1 MPTVILANFF
11 YTLLLLTNQLC
22 AENTIYVNSWYY
34 LGPFSIGPREGII
47 GIDLDIQNEAFVPD
61 TNRSYPSILAN
72 GGFIRW
78 QCLKTDNGEAAIEY
92 KDVLWD
98 TIQDYYGV
106 AGVLCATIAYGEF
119 ECDKKMRAL
128 ISAKNIGSFI
138 LNGKNYPGDV
148 YGDGYV
154 QIPVILN
161 SGKTRIVLLLTGYAQ
176 HRFSFAILPCA
187 DSLMIIKKD
196 IILPDIIKNNPCNY
210 CIGVPIINTTEF
222 AFRNLKVEVF
232 GDAIERTESEIKRLM
247 PLSVIKIPVA
257 LKSESRFE
265 NDSVMIRFQV
275 HNDEVKISD
284 SCWIM
289 VRNPDEPHKKT
300 FISKID
306 SSCQYYAVLFPENF
320 NPEEHYALLMSCHG
334 ASVEVINQVKSYSKK
349 DWAFVVA
356 PTNRRRFGF
365 DWQDWGRLDFLEV
378 LEDVKKNFKIDTNR
392 IYLTGHSMGGHGAW
406 HIGLAHP
413 DLFAAIAPSAGW
425 TSFQL
430 YLPWFLQKSELFAQ
444 PDQIKF
450 RDMVL
455 REDITPLFLENA
467 LNVPI
472 YILHG
477 SADDNVPPIQAR
489 IMAHHLTN
497 LNYDFVYKEI
507 EGKKHWWDIDTA
519 PGVDCVDLKEMIEFL
534 KNKKRNS
541 YPKKV
546 VFRTNN
552 IAQSNK
558 AYWIKID
565 EIEDIYREAWIKAEM
580 LLENEDEAIQ
590 MNGYYHATY
599 LIECDNVSRFTII
612 LRRFRRTPDFILF
625 EVNGER
631 AGIVKYQNQEKISFY
646 KKGDRFKIGDFIPKS
661 LYKEP
666 KIYGPVKQAYFT
678 PFILV
683 YGTIGDSI
691 DTENNL
697 HQARLQVYNWWIRA
711 NGYTEIVPD
720 TEITEVHIRNFN
732 LILFG
737 NVKTNSLIKRINKKL
752 LINFTSNSETISN
765 NGISEIHIAVKDEI
779 LSQKDLC
786 MIQIYP
792 NPLNPQKFVVLYS
805 STTKE
810 ANKYL
815 GLFNPLYSGSGL
827 PDFII
832 WDKSASKYGWAGIA
846 AAGFFDKEWQVHRTL
861 MFIK

>member
-1 MPTVILANFF
+1 M
-11 YTLLLLTNQLC
+11 
-22 AENTIYVNSWYY
+22 
-34 LGPFSIGPREGII
+34 
-47 GIDLDIQNEAFVPD
+47 PD
-61 TNRSYPSILAN
+61 TNKLYPSILVN
-72 GGFIRW
+72 GGFIQW
-78 QCLKTDNGEAAIEY
+78 QGLKTDNGEGTIEY

-128 ISAKNIGSFI
+128 VSAKNIGSFI
-138 LNGKNYPGDV
+138 LNGKSYPGDV

-161 SGKTRIVLLLTGYAQ
+161 GGKNRIVLLLTGYAQ
-176 HRFSFAILPCA
+176 HSFSFAILPCTT
-187 DSLMIIKKD
+187 SLMIIKKD
-196 IILPDIIKNNPCNY
+196 IVLPDIINNNSCDY
-210 CIGVPIINTTEF
+210 CIGVPIMNTTEF
-222 AFRNLKVEVF
+222 TFRNLKIEVS
-232 GDAIERTESEIKRLM
+232 GDKIEKTENEIERLM
-247 PLSVIKIPVA
+247 PLSIIKIPVA
-257 LKSESRFE
+257 LKPEGRFE
-265 NDSVMIRFQV
+265 NDSIMIRFQV
-275 HNDEVKISD
+275 YNDEVRTSD
-284 SCWIM
+284 SCWVM

-300 FISKID
+300 FISQID
-306 SSCQYYAVLFPENF
+306 GSCQYYAVLPPENF
-320 NPEEHYALLMSCHG
+320 NPEMHYALLMSCHG
-334 ASVEVINQVKSYSKK
+334 ASVEAINQAKSYSKK
-349 DWAFVVA
+349 DWAYVVA

-365 DWQDWGRLDFLEV
+365 DWHDWGRLDFLEV

-392 IYLTGHSMGGHGAW
+392 IYLTGHSMGGHGTW

-425 TSFQL
+425 TGFQL
-430 YLPWFLQKSELFAQ
+430 YFPWFLQKSELFAQ

-455 REDITPLFLENA
+455 REDMAPLFLENA
-467 LNVPI
+467 LNIPI

-489 IMAHHLTN
+489 IMAHYLTN
-497 LNYDFVYKEI
+497 LNYDFVYNEI
-507 EGKKHWWDIDTA
+507 EGKKHWWDIDTT

-534 KNKKRNS
+534 KNKKRDP
-541 YPKKV
+541 YPEKV
-546 VFRTNN
+546 AFKTNN

-558 AYWIKID
+558 AYWIRID
-565 EIEDIYREAWIKAEM
+565 EIEDIYREAWVKAEV
-580 LLENEDEAIQ
+580 LPENEDEAIQ
-590 MNGYYHATY
+590 TNGYYCANY
-599 LIECDNVSRFTII
+599 LIECNNVSRFTII
-612 LRRFRRTPDFILF
+612 LKKFRKSPDFVLF

-631 AGIVKYQNQEKISFY
+631 IGIIKYQNQEKISLY
-646 KKGDRFKIGDFIPKS
+646 KKRDRFKIGDFVPKS

-666 KIYGPVKQAYFT
+666 DLYGPVKQAYFK

-697 HQARLQVYNWWIRA
+697 HQARLQAYNWWIRA

-720 TEITEVHIRNFN
+720 TEITEVHIRNYN

-737 NVKTNSLIKRINKKL
+737 NIKTNLLIKRVNKKL
-752 LINFTSNSETISN
+752 PINFTTDYKMIRNI
-765 NGISEIHIAVKDEI
+765 GVSEIRIAVKNEV
-779 LSQKDLC
+779 LRQKDLC

-792 NPLNPQKFVVLYS
+792 NPLNPEKFVVLYS
-805 STTKE
+805 ATTKE
-810 ANKYL
+810 ATKYL

-827 PDFII
+827 PDFIV
-832 WDKSASKYGWAGIA
+832 WDKSASKYGRAGVVVT
-846 AAGFFDKEWQVHRTL
+846 GFFGKEWQLDRRL